1 MKVIVIGAAG
11 QLGTDLCRVLQA
23 QADDVV
29 PLTHPELDVTDAE
42 RVEKSIASIGPT
54 VVINTAAFHKVDLC
68 EVDPARSFAVNA
80 LGPWNLARACQRNGA
95 VLVHFSTDYVFGGEQ
110 RRPYSEDDL
119 ARPLSVYGVS
129 KLAGECMIPPNCQ
142 RYFTI
147 RTCGLYGIVGSNG
160 KGGNFVETMLRKAAD
175 GAPIRVVSDQSLP
188 PTFTGDLAEVVAKLI
203 HTKAYGLYHITNEG
217 ECSWFEFARKTFELA
232 GITADLKP
240 ITTPEFYSSVQRP
253 AYSVLSKA
261 KLGGLGL
268 GMPIW
273 QDGLA
278 RYLSERTHKA

>member
-95 VLVHFSTDYVFGGEQ
+95 VLVHFSTDYVFGGE
-110 RRPYSEDDL
+110 
-119 ARPLSVYGVS
+119 
-129 KLAGECMIPPNCQ
+129 
-142 RYFTI
+142 
-147 RTCGLYGIVGSNG
+147 
-160 KGGNFVETMLRKAAD
+160 
-175 GAPIRVVSDQSLP
+175 
-188 PTFTGDLAEVVAKLI
+188 
-203 HTKAYGLYHITNEG
+203 
-217 ECSWFEFARKTFELA
+217 
-232 GITADLKP
+232 
-240 ITTPEFYSSVQRP
+240 
-253 AYSVLSKA
+253 
-261 KLGGLGL
+261 
-268 GMPIW
+268 
-273 QDGLA
+273 
-278 RYLSERTHKA
+278 